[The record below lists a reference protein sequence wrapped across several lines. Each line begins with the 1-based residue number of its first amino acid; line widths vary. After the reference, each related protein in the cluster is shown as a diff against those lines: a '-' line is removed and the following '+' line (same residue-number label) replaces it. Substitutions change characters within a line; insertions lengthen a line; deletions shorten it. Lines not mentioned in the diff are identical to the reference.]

1 LSVFLQNLVANIL
14 VGIQARSASNI
25 TCLSFVVA
33 NSKKTPSDKCSC
45 RREFISAFWLIQ
57 FSKEETEMSY
67 VPSSAKLDASSVS
80 TLPVVFIHSILD
92 ELGLTTSEF
101 RVYCHLARR
110 AKNGCCRPGHDSIAK
125 VCRLEVKTVRRV
137 LDSLVKRGLVK
148 VEHRQGDTNVYQ
160 LTPASCWT
168 SERVVPMTPEFPEL
182 ADQAVHPWGSRL
194 DRGVGCQVDGGSAQS
209 ALHEVNPIEL
219 IQEGNPKTQVS
230 PNTSDASAS
239 RVCEPAAALSN
250 PEDIATQEAMPNYVC
265 KTQSELWKQFETIW
279 SQLKTEYRGD
289 KKPAWQ
295 AFVVL
300 SLSIQQLEALIAHR
314 KSWEERSFAAES
326 GQSGW
331 VPKPKQLA
339 NYLRFRQFESPVPEP
354 RPLRSMPTPISGS
367 LPSAKASS
375 EGDQIAELKRL
386 GIVALDLL
394 NGRAELEDDYAFAV
408 DLLGTHRY
416 SEILAHKDRLLEI
429 HRSKQS
435 E

>member
-1 LSVFLQNLVANIL
+1 VQGFYLPQFCRSQQQKNSERQVLLSYKFIL
-14 VGIQARSASNI
+14 
-25 TCLSFVVA
+25 
-33 NSKKTPSDKCSC
+33 
-45 RREFISAFWLIQ
+45 AFWLIQ

-137 LDSLVKRGLVK
+137 LDSLAKRGLVK
-148 VEHRQGDTNVYQ
+148 VEHRQGDTNVYH

-182 ADQAVHPWGSRL
+182 ADRAMHPWGSRL
-194 DRGVGCQVDGGSAQS
+194 DRGVGCQMDGGPAQS
-209 ALHEVNPIEL
+209 ALHEVNPTEL

-239 RVCEPAAALSN
+239 RVCVPAAALSN
-250 PEDIATQEAMPNYVC
+250 PEDRATQEAVPSYVR
-265 KTQSELWKQFETIW
+265 KAQIELWKQFETIW
-279 SQLKTEYRGD
+279 TKLKVEYRGD

-295 AFVVL
+295 AFAELQV
-300 SLSIQQLEALIAHR
+300 STQQLEALFFHR
-314 KSWEERSFAAES
+314 KSWEERSFASES

-331 VPKPKQLA
+331 VPKPKQFA
-339 NYLRFRQFESPVPEP
+339 NYLRVRQFESPVPEP
-354 RPLRSMPTPISGS
+354 RPLRSMPSS
-367 LPSAKASS
+367 LPTSMPTAIANT
-375 EGDQIAELKRL
+375 EAEQISELKRL

-408 DLLGTHRY
+408 EVIGTRRY
-416 SEILAHKDRLLEI
+416 SEILEYKDRLLEI
-429 HRSKQS
+429 HRLKAT
-435 E
+435 